1 MSQINL
7 LPPELREQQAI
18 RRNTSFVITIGVAVL
33 ALIGLVYLL
42 QLQRLSQAQS
52 DLADQRDRNA
62 GLENQIDA
70 LSQFA
75 DQQAELAAK
84 QELLAV
90 ILVNEVS
97 WSNALRDVSM
107 VIPDASYLTNLTGQI
122 TATTA
127 GKAANEPTGGSPETK
142 LIGNMS
148 FAGVANQTGTIA
160 TWITRL
166 EEVQG
171 WVNVWVNSAQEDVPS
186 SRIYT
191 FSNGL
196 DLTQDAA
203 TACGQGEHTAC
214 VERTGVTTP

>member
-1 MSQINL
+1 VSQINL

-33 ALIGLVYLL
+33 ALIGLIYLL

-52 DLADQRDRNA
+52 DLADQQDRNTR
-62 GLENQIDA
+62 LENQIDA

-75 DQQAELAAK
+75 DLQAELAAK
-84 QELLAV
+84 QELLAA

-107 VIPDASYLTNLTGQI
+107 VIPDASYLTNMTGQI
-122 TATTA
+122 TATT
-127 GKAANEPTGGSPETK
+127 GKAANEPTGGAPETK

-214 VERTGVTTP
+214 VERTEVTTP